1 MLNAVAA
8 RRCQRN
14 SGSEGRLRLFKIARR
29 LTDER
34 LSEREAAAGYS
45 PSPCGPPPRSQSLC
59 GEGSSLKGCTS
70 STITSPVYAVATRA
84 RYARRAP
91 PGDTPQSV
99 SQDPLEVQVSGA
111 HGGLAVV
118 ELRRPQLAHP
128 PAAVGFL
135 LQPALLALS
144 VVEPA
149 PLRVTVQAE
158 SCGPGRKAQVSQAAM
173 RTTAPLRTTPSR
185 PWPCG
190 YPPRCAHC
198 G

>member
-1 MLNAVAA
+1 MPLPRGAA
-8 RRCQRN
+8 GATAAQRGDR
-14 SGSEGRLRLFKIARR
+14 SGLLVGEQMREGGG
-29 LTDER
+29 
-34 LSEREAAAGYS
+34 GYS

-70 STITSPVYAVATRA
+70 STIKSPEYAVATRA
-84 RYARRAP
+84 RYAWCHTAP
-91 PGDTPQSV
+91 LSECLKECGRGRGR
-99 SQDPLEVQVSGA
+99 GA

-118 ELRRPQLAHP
+118 ELRWTQLAHA

-149 PLRVTVQAE
+149 PLRVQE
-158 SCGPGRKAQVSQAAM
+158 EAQVSQAAM
-173 RTTAPLRTTPSR
+173 RTTGPLRTTPSR